1 MLLGLLAAAL
11 TAFSAWWSWHL
22 ATGRALYTVDVDG
35 IHDGRRLLIRW
46 REVIRVRRVRHRRT
60 FLTALRL
67 CDGSGIRASMETWM
81 LRGGDREVLAAVR
94 RFSPRVADMMAGAQ
108 REAAT

>member
-1 MLLGLLAAAL
+1 M
-11 TAFSAWWSWHL
+11 
-22 ATGRALYTVDVDG
+22 VVDG
-35 IHDGRRLLIRW
+35 IHDGRGLMIRW
-46 REVIRVRRVRHRRT
+46 REVTRVRRVRHRRT

-67 CDGSGIRASMETWM
+67 YDGSGLQASMETWM

-94 RFSPRVADMMAGAQ
+94 RFSPRVADMMAAAE